1 MEILTDNE
9 KKILF
14 NDLKD
19 HKRLIRNGIVEIT
32 IYEKELLY
40 LLELLQKQ
48 KEVFFW
54 KIIIKSDVKTVYS
67 Q

>member
-1 MEILTDNE
+1 MELLTENE

-19 HKRLIRNGIVEIT
+19 HKRLVRNGIVQIT

-40 LLELLQKQ
+40 LLELLQK
-48 KEVFFW
+48 
-54 KIIIKSDVKTVYS
+54 
-67 Q
+67 